1 MTKWL
6 SVKELSEE
14 TSIPTSTIRRYIDK
28 FQYFF
33 IQKEDHRPKQY
44 EAAAATVLLKIKQLY
59 DEGCQAEEI
68 NEALQKEF
76 SLTTSEDQAAVSI
89 EEAED
94 KEDTEDTENTAEAA
108 DQPEADDQQPTS
120 PEQPVQPS
128 PQQEPDTKQILQEK
142 DKQLIQ
148 SLRKSLREQQA
159 ISELVEASK
168 ESSVVGKKRSI
179 LKRLFQRKKN

>member
-76 SLTTSEDQAAVSI
+76 SLTTSEDQAAVSL

-94 KEDTEDTENTAEAA
+94 KEDTENTAEAA
-108 DQPEADDQQPTS
+108 DQPEADDQQPTP

-128 PQQEPDTKQILQEK
+128 PQQEPDTKQVLQEK

-179 LKRLFQRKKN
+179 LKRLFQRKKD

>member
-28 FQYFF
+28 FEDFF

-76 SLTTSEDQAAVSI
+76 SLTTSEDQAAVSLD
-89 EEAED
+89 ED
-94 KEDTEDTENTAEAA
+94 KEDTAEAA
-108 DQPEADDQQPTS
+108 DQPEADDQQPKP

-179 LKRLFQRKKN
+179 LKRLFQRKKD

>member
-44 EAAAATVLLKIKQLY
+44 EAAAATFLLKIKQLY

-76 SLTTSEDQAAVSI
+76 SLTTSEDQAAVSL

-94 KEDTEDTENTAEAA
+94 KEDTENTAEAA
-108 DQPEADDQQPTS
+108 DQPEADDQQPTP

-179 LKRLFQRKKN
+179 LKRLFKRKKD

>member
-33 IQKEDHRPKQY
+33 IQKENHRPKQY

-76 SLTTSEDQAAVSI
+76 SLTTSEDQAAVSL

-94 KEDTEDTENTAEAA
+94 KEDTENTAEAV
-108 DQPEADDQQPTS
+108 DQPEADDQQPTPS
-120 PEQPVQPS
+120 EQPVQSS

-179 LKRLFQRKKN
+179 LKRLFQRKKD

>member
-28 FQYFF
+28 FEDFF

-76 SLTTSEDQAAVSI
+76 SLTTSEDQAAVSLD
-89 EEAED
+89 ED
-94 KEDTEDTENTAEAA
+94 KENTENTAEAA
-108 DQPEADDQQPTS
+108 DQQPTP
-120 PEQPVQPS
+120 PEQPVQPP

-179 LKRLFQRKKN
+179 LKRLFQRKKD

>member
-28 FQYFF
+28 FKDFF

-76 SLTTSEDQAAVSI
+76 SLTTSEDQAAVSLD
-89 EEAED
+89 E
-94 KEDTEDTENTAEAA
+94 EDTENTAEAA
-108 DQPEADDQQPTS
+108 DQPEADDQQPKP
-120 PEQPVQPS
+120 PEQPVQPP

-179 LKRLFQRKKN
+179 LKRLFQRKKD

>member
-68 NEALQKEF
+68 SEALQKEF
-76 SLTTSEDQAAVSI
+76 SLTTSEDQAAVSL
-89 EEAED
+89 EEAEG
-94 KEDTEDTENTAEAA
+94 KEATAEAA
-108 DQPEADDQQPTS
+108 DQPEADDQQPTTS
-120 PEQPVQPS
+120 ELPVQPS

-159 ISELVEASK
+159 ISELLEASK

-179 LKRLFQRKKN
+179 LKRLFKRKKD

>member
-76 SLTTSEDQAAVSI
+76 SLTTSEDQAAVSL

-94 KEDTEDTENTAEAA
+94 KEDTENTAEAA

-120 PEQPVQPS
+120 PELPVQPS

-179 LKRLFQRKKN
+179 LKRLFQRKKD

>member
-14 TSIPTSTIRRYIDK
+14 TNIPTSTIRRYIDK

-76 SLTTSEDQAAVSI
+76 SLTTSEDQAAVSL

-94 KEDTEDTENTAEAA
+94 KEDTENTAEAA
-108 DQPEADDQQPTS
+108 DHPEADDQQPTP
-120 PEQPVQPS
+120 PEQTVQPS

-179 LKRLFQRKKN
+179 LKRLFKRKKD

>member
-68 NEALQKEF
+68 HEALQKEF
-76 SLTTSEDQAAVSI
+76 SLTASEDQAAVSL

-94 KEDTEDTENTAEAA
+94 KEDIENTAEAA
-108 DQPEADDQQPTS
+108 DQPEADDQQPTP

-179 LKRLFQRKKN
+179 LKRFFKRKKD

>member
-76 SLTTSEDQAAVSI
+76 SLTTSEDQAAVSL
-89 EEAED
+89 EEAE
-94 KEDTEDTENTAEAA
+94 EDTAETA
-108 DQPEADDQQPTS
+108 DQPEAADQQPTP
-120 PEQPVQPS
+120 PEQLVQPS

-179 LKRLFQRKKN
+179 LKRLFKRKKD

>member
-14 TSIPTSTIRRYIDK
+14 TNIPISTIRRYIDK

-44 EAAAATVLLKIKQLY
+44 EVAAVTVLLKIKQLY
-59 DEGCQAEEI
+59 DEGYQAEEI
-68 NEALQKEF
+68 NESLQKEF
-76 SLTTSEDQAAVSI
+76 FLTTTKDQAAVSL

-94 KEDTEDTENTAEAA
+94 KEEIENTAEAA
-108 DQPEADDQQPTS
+108 DQPEADDQQPTPS
-120 PEQPVQPS
+120 ELPVQPS

-179 LKRLFQRKKN
+179 LKRLFKRKKD

>member
-14 TSIPTSTIRRYIDK
+14 TNIPISTIRRYIDK

-59 DEGCQAEEI
+59 DEGYQAEEI
-68 NEALQKEF
+68 NESLQKEF
-76 SLTTSEDQAAVSI
+76 SLTASEDQAAVSL

-94 KEDTEDTENTAEAA
+94 KEDIENTAEAA
-108 DQPEADDQQPTS
+108 DQPEADDQQPTPS
-120 PEQPVQPS
+120 ELPVQPS
-128 PQQEPDTKQILQEK
+128 PQQEPDTKKILQEK

-179 LKRLFQRKKN
+179 LKRLFKRKKD

>member
-76 SLTTSEDQAAVSI
+76 SLTTSEDQAAVSL

-94 KEDTEDTENTAEAA
+94 KEDKENTAEAA
-108 DQPEADDQQPTS
+108 DQPEADDQQPTP

-179 LKRLFQRKKN
+179 LKRLFQRKKD

>member
-44 EAAAATVLLKIKQLY
+44 EAAAVTVLLKIKQLY

-76 SLTTSEDQAAVSI
+76 SLTTSEDQAAVSL

-94 KEDTEDTENTAEAA
+94 KEDTENIAEAA
-108 DQPEADDQQPTS
+108 DQPEADDQQPT
-120 PEQPVQPS
+120 PLEQPVQPS

-179 LKRLFQRKKN
+179 LKRLFKRKKD

>member
-44 EAAAATVLLKIKQLY
+44 EAAATTVLLKIKQLY

-94 KEDTEDTENTAEAA
+94 KEDTENTAEAA

-179 LKRLFQRKKN
+179 LKRLFQRKKD

>member
-76 SLTTSEDQAAVSI
+76 SLTTSEDQAAVSL

-94 KEDTEDTENTAEAA
+94 KENTENTENTAEAA
-108 DQPEADDQQPTS
+108 DQQPTP

-179 LKRLFQRKKN
+179 LKRLFKRKKD

>member
-28 FQYFF
+28 FEDFF

-76 SLTTSEDQAAVSI
+76 SLTTSEDQAAVSLD
-89 EEAED
+89 ED
-94 KEDTEDTENTAEAA
+94 KENTAEAA
-108 DQPEADDQQPTS
+108 DQPEADDQQPTP

-179 LKRLFQRKKN
+179 LKRLFQRKKD

>member
-28 FQYFF
+28 FEDFF

-44 EAAAATVLLKIKQLY
+44 EAAAATILLKIKQLY

-76 SLTTSEDQAAVSI
+76 SLTTSEDQAAVSLD
-89 EEAED
+89 ED
-94 KEDTEDTENTAEAA
+94 KEDTAEAA
-108 DQPEADDQQPTS
+108 DQPEADDQQPTP

-179 LKRLFQRKKN
+179 LKRLFQRKKD

>member
-28 FQYFF
+28 VQYFF

-76 SLTTSEDQAAVSI
+76 SLTTSEDQAAVSL

-94 KEDTEDTENTAEAA
+94 KENTENTAEAA
-108 DQPEADDQQPTS
+108 DQQPTP

-179 LKRLFQRKKN
+179 LKRLFQRKKD

>member
-28 FQYFF
+28 FEDFF

-76 SLTTSEDQAAVSI
+76 SLTTSEDQAAVSL
-89 EEAED
+89 D
-94 KEDTEDTENTAEAA
+94 KEDTENTAEAA
-108 DQPEADDQQPTS
+108 DQPEADDQQPKP
-120 PEQPVQPS
+120 PEQPVQPP

-179 LKRLFQRKKN
+179 LKRLFQRKKD

>member
-94 KEDTEDTENTAEAA
+94 KENTAEAA
-108 DQPEADDQQPTS
+108 DQQPTP

>member
-68 NEALQKEF
+68 HEALQKEF
-76 SLTTSEDQAAVSI
+76 SLTTSEDQAAVSL

-94 KEDTEDTENTAEAA
+94 KEDTKNTAEAA
-108 DQPEADDQQPTS
+108 DQPEADDQQPTP

-179 LKRLFQRKKN
+179 LKRLFKRKKD

>member
-14 TSIPTSTIRRYIDK
+14 TNIPTSTIRRYIDK

-33 IQKEDHRPKQY
+33 IQREDHRPKQY
-44 EAAAATVLLKIKQLY
+44 EAAATTVLLKIKQLY
-59 DEGCQAEEI
+59 DEGHQAENIYES
-68 NEALQKEF
+68 LQKEF
-76 SLTTSEDQAAVSI
+76 SLTISKDQAAVSLEADEDI
-89 EEAED
+89 AEE
-94 KEDTEDTENTAEAA
+94 A
-108 DQPEADDQQPTS
+108 DQPEADDDQQHTS
-120 PEQPVQPS
+120 PELPAQPAPH
-128 PQQEPDTKQILQEK
+128 QEPDTKQILQEK

-179 LKRLFQRKKN
+179 LKRLFKRKKH

>member
-76 SLTTSEDQAAVSI
+76 SLTTSEDQAAVSL

-94 KEDTEDTENTAEAA
+94 KEDTENTAEAA
-108 DQPEADDQQPTS
+108 DQPETDDQQPTP

-179 LKRLFQRKKN
+179 LKRLFKRKKD

>member
-76 SLTTSEDQAAVSI
+76 SLTTSEDQAAVSL

-94 KEDTEDTENTAEAA
+94 KENTAEAA
-108 DQPEADDQQPTS
+108 DQQPTP
-120 PEQPVQPS
+120 PEQSVQPS

-179 LKRLFQRKKN
+179 LKRLFKRKKD

>member
-14 TSIPTSTIRRYIDK
+14 TNIPTSTIRRYIDK

-68 NEALQKEF
+68 NEALQQEF
-76 SLTTSEDQAAVSI
+76 SLTTSEDQAAVSL

-94 KEDTEDTENTAEAA
+94 KEDTENTAEAA
-108 DQPEADDQQPTS
+108 DHPEVDDQQPTP

-179 LKRLFQRKKN
+179 LKRLFKRKKD

>member
-108 DQPEADDQQPTS
+108 DQPEADDQQP
-120 PEQPVQPS
+120 VQPS

>member
-44 EAAAATVLLKIKQLY
+44 EAAAAAVLLKIKQLY
-59 DEGCQAEEI
+59 DEGRQAEEI

-76 SLTTSEDQAAVSI
+76 SLTTSEDQAAVSL

-94 KEDTEDTENTAEAA
+94 KEDTENTAEAA
-108 DQPEADDQQPTS
+108 DQPEADDQQPT
-120 PEQPVQPS
+120 PPEHEQPVQPS

-179 LKRLFQRKKN
+179 LKRLLQRKKD

>member
-1 MTKWL
+1 MTNWL

-68 NEALQKEF
+68 NEELQKEF
-76 SLTTSEDQAAVSI
+76 SLTTSEDQAAVSL

-94 KEDTEDTENTAEAA
+94 KEDKEDTENTAEAA
-108 DQPEADDQQPTS
+108 DQPKADDQQPTP
-120 PEQPVQPS
+120 PEQPVQTS

-179 LKRLFQRKKN
+179 LKRLFQRKKD

>member
-14 TSIPTSTIRRYIDK
+14 TNIPTSTIRRYIDK

-59 DEGCQAEEI
+59 DKGCQAEEI
-68 NEALQKEF
+68 NEALQQEF
-76 SLTTSEDQAAVSI
+76 SLTTSEDQAAVSL

-94 KEDTEDTENTAEAA
+94 KEDTENTAEAA
-108 DQPEADDQQPTS
+108 DQPEVDDQQPTP

-179 LKRLFQRKKN
+179 LKRLFKRKKD

>member
-68 NEALQKEF
+68 SEALQKEF
-76 SLTTSEDQAAVSI
+76 SLTTSEDQAAVSL
-89 EEAED
+89 EEAEG
-94 KEDTEDTENTAEAA
+94 KEATAEAA
-108 DQPEADDQQPTS
+108 DQPEADDQQPTTS
-120 PEQPVQPS
+120 ELPVQPS

-179 LKRLFQRKKN
+179 LKRLFKRKKD

>member
-76 SLTTSEDQAAVSI
+76 SLTTSEDQAAVSL
-89 EEAED
+89 EEAE
-94 KEDTEDTENTAEAA
+94 EDTAEAA
-108 DQPEADDQQPTS
+108 DQPEADDQQPTP

-179 LKRLFQRKKN
+179 IKRLFQRKKD

>member
-59 DEGCQAEEI
+59 DEGRQAEEI

-76 SLTTSEDQAAVSI
+76 SLTTSEDQAAVSL

-94 KEDTEDTENTAEAA
+94 KEDTENTAEAA
-108 DQPEADDQQPTS
+108 DQPEADDQQPTP

-179 LKRLFQRKKN
+179 LKRLFQRKKD

>member
-44 EAAAATVLLKIKQLY
+44 EAAAVTVLLKIKQLY

-76 SLTTSEDQAAVSI
+76 SLTTGEDQAAVSL

-94 KEDTEDTENTAEAA
+94 KEDTENTAEAA
-108 DQPEADDQQPTS
+108 DQPEADDQQPTTS
-120 PEQPVQPS
+120 ELPVQPS

-179 LKRLFQRKKN
+179 LKRLFKRKKD

>member
-76 SLTTSEDQAAVSI
+76 SLTTSEDQAAVSL

-94 KEDTEDTENTAEAA
+94 KEDTENTAEAA
-108 DQPEADDQQPTS
+108 DQPEADDQQPTP

-128 PQQEPDTKQILQEK
+128 PQQEPDTRQILQEK

-179 LKRLFQRKKN
+179 LKRLFQRKKD

>member
-76 SLTTSEDQAAVSI
+76 SLTTSEDQAAVSL
-89 EEAED
+89 EEA
-94 KEDTEDTENTAEAA
+94 EDTENTAEAA
-108 DQPEADDQQPTS
+108 DQPKADDQQPTP
-120 PEQPVQPS
+120 PEQPVQTS

-179 LKRLFQRKKN
+179 LKRLFQRKKD

>member
-76 SLTTSEDQAAVSI
+76 SLTTSEDQAAVSL

-94 KEDTEDTENTAEAA
+94 KENTENTAEAA
-108 DQPEADDQQPTS
+108 DQQPTP

-179 LKRLFQRKKN
+179 LNRLFKRKKD

>member
-28 FQYFF
+28 FEDFF

-76 SLTTSEDQAAVSI
+76 SLTTSEDQAAVSLD
-89 EEAED
+89 ED
-94 KEDTEDTENTAEAA
+94 KEDTAEAA
-108 DQPEADDQQPTS
+108 EQPEADDQQPTP
-120 PEQPVQPS
+120 PEQPVQPP

-179 LKRLFQRKKN
+179 LKRLFQRKKD

>member
-76 SLTTSEDQAAVSI
+76 SLTTSEDQAAVSL

-94 KEDTEDTENTAEAA
+94 KENTENTAETA
-108 DQPEADDQQPTS
+108 DQPEADDQQPTPS
-120 PEQPVQPS
+120 ELPVQPS
-128 PQQEPDTKQILQEK
+128 PQQEPGTKQILQEK

-179 LKRLFQRKKN
+179 LKRLFKRKKD